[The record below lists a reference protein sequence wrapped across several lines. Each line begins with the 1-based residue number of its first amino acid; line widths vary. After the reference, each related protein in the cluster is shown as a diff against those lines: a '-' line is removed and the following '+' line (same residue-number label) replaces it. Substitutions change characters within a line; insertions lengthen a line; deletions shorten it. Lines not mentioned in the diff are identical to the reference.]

1 MGTNVAQRNQLVR
14 RANALLKQIAGMG
27 ASCPLKPVWGGL
39 PQLDSDGQIEP
50 PKFTAEERQIIG
62 LREPLSEFLVDTKR
76 FITDFGNPGH
86 RQRFLENTLVDVAFR
101 NGSPGRRSYSKD
113 HCLADLRSLLLLLHQ
128 VGLDGGGQFP
138 SEFSAGETASTG
150 LPKPGAASRLPTGR
164 AADASVEQHFSVK
177 ELSELWGFSA
187 RTVRRLIE
195 PEPGVIRIQRNSR
208 GKRSYRRVQ
217 VPASIAERI
226 HRKITH
232 R

>member
-50 PKFTAEERQIIG
+50 PKLTAEERQIID
-62 LREPLSEFLVDTKR
+62 LREPLAEFLVDTKR
-76 FITDFGNPGH
+76 FMTDFGNPDY
-86 RQRFLENTLVDVAFR
+86 RQRFHENTLVDVAFR
-101 NGSPGRRSYSKD
+101 NGSPGRRGYSKD
-113 HCLADLRSLLLLLHQ
+113 HCLADLRSLQLLLHQ
-128 VGLDGGGQFP
+128 LGVDGGGQSP
-138 SEFSAGETASTG
+138 REFSVAETANTG
-150 LPKPGAASRLPTGR
+150 LAKPGAAERLPTGR

-177 ELSELWGFSA
+177 ELSELWGFSE

-195 PEPGVIRIQRNSR
+195 QEPGVIRIQQSSR
-208 GKRSYRRVQ
+208 SKRSYRRVQ

-226 HRKITH
+226 YRKIT
-232 R
+232 RR